1 MTNAAGVKIL
11 LLDRDPIFMLG
22 LNAFLSREADMEVV
36 AQANEIANALE
47 QLAERA
53 TLSNPPADL
62 VVVDLGSDDPQP
74 EAILPAES
82 EKIEFLQQL
91 QTQYPKMPVL
101 LYSSSANPALLR
113 QAKAIGISGYC
124 PKGAETTVL
133 LSAIREIARGQTYW
147 PVIPESGNS
156 ETKAGQTEAGQTE
169 AGQTEAGQTE
179 AGQTVKPGSFAEP
192 AGSFSLFKHNLRV
205 RGTRQIDA
213 EVARLETLLKNPSV
227 SVLDRFFLLGRRRE
241 LLVARWTIA
250 LLFGSPP
257 RYASN
262 YDSGGSDRYR
272 AGAVSGKIQAG
283 KIQAGKIQASKIQG
297 QLAALA
303 SDTPIP
309 ATLLGDGDIGDISLE
324 IALEEV
330 TESLEKQS
338 FGGVLTSKAL
348 QSALFETTLDK
359 LRQSRL
365 PNLTDVAL
373 EIDILRT
380 EKKKQLCFLIL
391 REFEHLLAEL
401 RFSQVMPEQIPQKSP
416 AVIRDLWEATVTE
429 FFGKYAS
436 LQVGDRQLDI
446 VPLLLEDAE
455 IVQQSILDKIPRVSD
470 LLAHIL
476 FQVPIPIEN
485 MYCAAGSPEAMQ
497 LSLALL
503 QNLMLQVAN
512 GTIEPMLNRF
522 ADVEAIKQGFYDRRW
537 ISTREIEKFRNNL
550 SWKYRWE
557 KYWLEPKAI
566 FESQF
571 LLLVVEEG
579 GIIKI
584 SSYAPRNQELANLNN
599 IQQTTTLVLEIRD
612 AISPRMRSLLVG
624 AGSAGRYLLV
634 QLGRGIGFVGRGI
647 LQGIGSSWPGKRTGN
662 NQNEK

>member
-22 LNAFLSREADMEVV
+22 LNAFLSREPDLEVV

-53 TLSNPPADL
+53 ALSNPPADL
-62 VVVDLGSDDPQP
+62 VVVDWGSLDAKA

-124 PKGAETTVL
+124 PKGAEPTVL

-147 PVIPESGNS
+147 SVIPESGNS
-156 ETKAGQTEAGQTE
+156 ETQAGQTEPWQTE
-169 AGQTEAGQTE
+169 PWQTE
-179 AGQTVKPGSFAEP
+179 KPGSFAEP
-192 AGSFSLFKHNLRV
+192 AGSFSLFKHNLRL
-205 RGTRQIDA
+205 RGNQQIDA
-213 EVARLETLLKNPSV
+213 EVARLETLLRNRSV

-262 YDSGGSDRYR
+262 YDDSGGSDRYR
-272 AGAVSGKIQAG
+272 AGKAPGKIQAG
-283 KIQAGKIQASKIQG
+283 KMQG

-303 SDTPIP
+303 SEPENPTP
-309 ATLLGDGDIGDISLE
+309 ATLLGDGDIGDVSLE
-324 IALEEV
+324 IALEEA
-330 TESLEKQS
+330 TGSLEKES

-348 QSALFETTLDK
+348 QSALFEETLDK

-416 AVIRDLWEATVTE
+416 AVVRDLWEATVTE

-455 IVQQSILDKIPRVSD
+455 IVQQSILDKIPRVAD

-476 FQVPIPIEN
+476 FQVPIAIEN

-503 QNLMLQVAN
+503 ENLMLQVAN

-537 ISTREIEKFRNNL
+537 ISTRELEKFRNNL

-571 LLLVVEEG
+571 LLLVVEES

-612 AISPRMRSLLVG
+612 AVSPRVRSLLVG

>member
-22 LNAFLSREADMEVV
+22 LNAFLSREPDLEVV

-53 TLSNPPADL
+53 ALSNPPADL
-62 VVVDLGSDDPQP
+62 AIVDLGSYDPKT

-124 PKGAETTVL
+124 PKGAEPRVL
-133 LSAIREIARGQTYW
+133 LSAIREIAGGQTYW
-147 PVIPESGNS
+147 SFIPESGNS
-156 ETKAGQTEAGQTE
+156 EEQAGQTEAGQTE
-169 AGQTEAGQTE
+169 AGQTEARQTE
-179 AGQTVKPGSFAEP
+179 ARQTEARQTEARQTEKPGSFAEP
-192 AGSFSLFKHNLRV
+192 ADSFSLFKHNLRV
-205 RGTRQIDA
+205 RGNQQIDA
-213 EVARLETLLKNPSV
+213 EVARLESLLQNPSV

-262 YDSGGSDRYR
+262 YDSGRSDRYR
-272 AGAVSGKIQAG
+272 ARETPGKME
-283 KIQAGKIQASKIQG
+283 G

-303 SDTPIP
+303 LESENPLAP
-309 ATLLGDGDIGDISLE
+309 RTLLGDGDIGDISLE

-416 AVIRDLWEATVTE
+416 AVVRDLWEATVTE

-503 QNLMLQVAN
+503 ENLMLQVAN

-537 ISTREIEKFRNNL
+537 ISTREIERFRNNL

-612 AISPRMRSLLVG
+612 AVSPRMRSLLVG
-624 AGSAGRYLLV
+624 VGSAGRYLLV